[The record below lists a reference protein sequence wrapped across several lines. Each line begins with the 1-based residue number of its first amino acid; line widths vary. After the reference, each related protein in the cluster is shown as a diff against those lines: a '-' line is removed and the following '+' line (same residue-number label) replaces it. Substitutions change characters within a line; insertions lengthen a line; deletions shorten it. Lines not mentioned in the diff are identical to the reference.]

1 VNIFIIAIIGI
12 IAFLIIFFALFPPQ
26 NDGSLIPQVI
36 IKPEHYDIEITGL
49 KETYLVG
56 EPYSFS
62 YILSGFGD
70 PCGGTMITFPI
81 NKTDSSG
88 TGSIPSCVKTI
99 QTDFVLDMKKI
110 YGVTYGH
117 IALQEAGNYT
127 VKVTFEKGSNGSTVA
142 TKSFLVVDDISTG
155 YDILS
160 VFEIV
165 KDDTTFD
172 VEYDIKGGTVEDMV
186 YSNNT
191 NSLLITID
199 STDKGNLT
207 LSIPRNLLD
216 AKMDYCPP
224 HLDNPPDDRFFV
236 LIDGEEVL
244 YEEILTTSKI
254 RTLQIQFL
262 ENTTKMEIIAS
273 CLI

>member
-12 IAFLIIFFALFPPQ
+12 AVFLAIFFVLFPPQ
-26 NDGSLIPQVI
+26 NDGSLIPQII

-49 KETYLVG
+49 KDTYLVG
-56 EPYSFS
+56 ERYDFS
-62 YILSGFGD
+62 YILYGFGD
-70 PCGGTMITFPI
+70 PCGGIYITFPI
-81 NKTDSSG
+81 NKTESFS
-88 TGSIPSCVKTI
+88 TGSMPSCLKTI
-99 QTDFVLDMKKI
+99 QRDFVLDMKKT
-110 YGVTYGH
+110 YGTTYGH

-127 VKVTFEKGSNGSTVA
+127 VKVVFEKGSNGPTVT
-142 TKSFLVVDDISTG
+142 TKSFLVVDDMPTG
-155 YDILS
+155 YDALS

-165 KDDTTFD
+165 KDDTVFD
-172 VEYDIKGGTVEDMV
+172 VEYDIKGGTIEDMV

-224 HLDNPPDDRFFV
+224 IHENHYDDRFFV
-236 LIDGEEVL
+236 LLDGEEIL
-244 YEEILTTSKI
+244 YDEISTTSKN
-254 RTLQIQFL
+254 RTLQIIFDI
-262 ENTTKMEIIAS
+262 ESEKIEIIAT